1 MTIQKKTTATSSTN
15 NGVYPKNER
24 CWNCGRKVKKLHKMG
39 GTVCPKC
46 GDKGGAKWKI

>member
-15 NGVYPKNER
+15 NGVYPK
-24 CWNCGRKVKKLHKMG
+24 
-39 GTVCPKC
+39 C